1 MWFLIL
7 VFAGIILAGSFA
19 NLIKGLLAKYLILVA
34 GAVLYSI
41 HPILSVIYILI
52 GFILV
57 FFVRGV
63 ANEWTN

>member
-34 GAVLYSI
+34 GAILYSI
-41 HPILSVIYILI
+41 HPALSVIYILS
-52 GFILV
+52 
-57 FFVRGV
+57 
-63 ANEWTN
+63 TQ

>member
-34 GAVLYSI
+34 GAILYSI
-41 HPILSVIYILI
+41 HPALSVIYILV
-52 GFILV
+52 GFVLV
-57 FFVRGV
+57 FFVRDDV
-63 ANEWTN
+63 NEWVN

>member
-57 FFVRGV
+57 FFVRDE
-63 ANEWTN
+63 N

>member
-34 GAVLYSI
+34 GAILYSI

-63 ANEWTN
+63 ANE

>member
-1 MWFLIL
+1 MWIL
-7 VFAGIILAGSFA
+7 AIIFAGSILAGSFT
-19 NLIKGLLAKYLILVA
+19 NFIKGLLAKYLILVA

-57 FFVRGV
+57 FFVRDE
-63 ANEWTN
+63 N

>member
-7 VFAGIILAGSFA
+7 VFAGIILAGSFT
-19 NLIKGLLAKYLILVA
+19 NFIKGLLAKYLILVA

-41 HPILSVIYILI
+41 HPILSVIYIL
-52 GFILV
+52 V

-63 ANEWTN
+63 VNE

>member
-63 ANEWTN
+63 ANE